1 MKAFV
6 VMGRVFKAA
15 YEELFICIYMSV
27 LWWIGT
33 VLVVTAAPA
42 TAGLFRVTNRIANY
56 KRVDSSFFW
65 EGAKFQIG
73 RTWLLFILA
82 LGIPVAIAFN
92 SYFYINLESWVR
104 ILGIF
109 FLWLFVVAV
118 MVGQYLFPLFW
129 QQDEPDFKLI
139 FRNAAI
145 LALKYP
151 VYTFL
156 MLLFQ
161 LLLLVLSVLLTLP
174 LVLLA
179 PALIAL
185 TANFALCG
193 LLQEMGLAPEPPVIS
208 GT

>member
-15 YEELFICIYMSV
+15 YEELFLCIFLSV
-27 LWWIGT
+27 IWWVGT
-33 VLVVTAAPA
+33 ILVVTAGPT
-42 TAGLFRVTNRIANY
+42 TAGLFHVTNRMANY

-65 EGAKFQIG
+65 DAAKARIG
-73 RTWLLFILA
+73 HSWVLFLLA
-82 LGIPVAIAFN
+82 VGIPAAIVFN
-92 SYFYINLESWVR
+92 SWFYVNVEGWIRL
-104 ILGIF
+104 LGVL
-109 FLWLFVVAV
+109 FLWLFVVSV

-129 QQDEPDFKLI
+129 QQDEPDIKLVY
-139 FRNAAI
+139 RNAAI
-145 LALKYP
+145 LALRHP
-151 VYTFL
+151 LYTFL

-161 LLLLVLSVLLTLP
+161 LFLLVLSVILTLP
-174 LVLLA
+174 LVMLA

-185 TANFALCG
+185 SANFALCG